1 MWKTHCIISVRVHK
15 TSLTQPLFIE
25 VPVLSQD
32 SNNHVKINFR
42 FYDWILE
49 LCSILLYIVLLN
61 ISEYSQTLCIN
72 KYGLSVYFSN
82 QLDNKFM

>member
-1 MWKTHCIISVRVHK
+1 MHVRVHK